1 MININALNI
10 QHSAKTRFGGA
21 DRHYR
26 QTATK
31 GYIQHSAKT
40 RFGGAD
46 RHYRQ
51 TATKGSQEGAVPA
64 KTRQVREMGQ
74 RNREVFKDWPTSSG
88 CETWI
93 SLPHDWKTKQ
103 TPKWKSLPLAHPV
116 QLATVH
122 SIPGYAIKALASKTI
137 SLPTPSSWA
146 SLPRCSLV

>member
-74 RNREVFKDWPTSSG
+74 RNREVFKD
-88 CETWI
+88 
-93 SLPHDWKTKQ
+93 
-103 TPKWKSLPLAHPV
+103 
-116 QLATVH
+116 
-122 SIPGYAIKALASKTI
+122 
-137 SLPTPSSWA
+137 
-146 SLPRCSLV
+146 